1 MLLKSKSRT
10 APRADAARASRAR
23 IVRYVRRRSTFQ
35 RSSQSTFIEPG
46 DASGDITRDPLM
58 RSVDGGS
65 CVGIRSSML
74 HSDEAGASQVWTG
87 AVSAEGQQCAPGA
100 CKVAIP
106 LDTCSPSLHTP
117 GIAGEDRWRW
127 RRALMRTNP
136 IGRIR
141 LRRLAGLL
149 AVTSITLAACS
160 SGGATTAPS
169 AVAPS
174 AAAPSAAAPSAAGS
188 QAAPSAAAKTL
199 EIAYLSF
206 AVANS
211 YDAPML
217 AAAKA
222 AAAAGNANLTV
233 FDANLVPA
241 DQVKQLQ
248 DATGSGKYDAIIT
261 QPLYGAGMV
270 EDVKKAIAAGIKVGN
285 IDQVLGADMTTPDFQ
300 VDGLSSNVAFVPAD
314 LGKKIGDL
322 VVTACADV
330 KANPCNVG
338 YIWSVK
344 AAALDIALK
353 KAFDEAIA
361 PHPEIKVVSDTGES
375 FYTTAL
381 GLKAAQDIVA
391 AHPDVSV
398 IVSADQAIT
407 GAVQAVR
414 DIKDKVRLVGYG
426 GGAVALQDIKA
437 GTRFGTVMQMPAT
450 EGGLGTKNLIDAI
463 R

>member
-1 MLLKSKSRT
+1 
-10 APRADAARASRAR
+10 
-23 IVRYVRRRSTFQ
+23 
-35 RSSQSTFIEPG
+35 
-46 DASGDITRDPLM
+46 
-58 RSVDGGS
+58 
-65 CVGIRSSML
+65 
-74 HSDEAGASQVWTG
+74 
-87 AVSAEGQQCAPGA
+87 
-100 CKVAIP
+100 
-106 LDTCSPSLHTP
+106 
-117 GIAGEDRWRW
+117 
-127 RRALMRTNP
+127 MRTDP
-136 IGRIR
+136 TGRIR
-141 LRRLAGLL
+141 LKRLAGLL
-149 AVTSITLAACS
+149 AIASLTLAACS
-160 SGGATTAPS
+160 SGTASTAPS
-169 AVAPS
+169 AGSAAPTTVPS
-174 AAAPSAAAPSAAGS
+174 QAAAPSVAP
-188 QAAPSAAAKTL
+188 KTL

-233 FDANLVPA
+233 FDANLDPTA
-241 DQVKQLQ
+241 QVKQLQ
-248 DATGSGKYDAIIT
+248 DAVASGKYDAIIT

-270 EDVKKAIAAGIKVGN
+270 EDVKKAIAAGIAVGN
-285 IDQVLGADMTTPDFQ
+285 IDQVLGADMTTPDSQ
-300 VDGLSSNVAFVPAD
+300 VPGLSSNVAFVPSA

-361 PHPEIKVVSDTGES
+361 SHPEIKVVSDTGES

-407 GAVQAVR
+407 GAVTAVK

-426 GGAVALQDIKA
+426 GGAIALQGIA
-437 GTRFGTVMQMPAT
+437 SGERFGTVMQMPAT
-450 EGGLGTKNLIDAI
+450 EGGQGTKALIDAI
-463 R
+463 RSGTPSAGVDPLATLPDGGVVTKANVATFLPLTEWPG

>member
-1 MLLKSKSRT
+1 
-10 APRADAARASRAR
+10 
-23 IVRYVRRRSTFQ
+23 
-35 RSSQSTFIEPG
+35 
-46 DASGDITRDPLM
+46 
-58 RSVDGGS
+58 
-65 CVGIRSSML
+65 
-74 HSDEAGASQVWTG
+74 
-87 AVSAEGQQCAPGA
+87 
-100 CKVAIP
+100 
-106 LDTCSPSLHTP
+106 
-117 GIAGEDRWRW
+117 
-127 RRALMRTNP
+127 MRTEP
-136 IGRIR
+136 TGRIR
-141 LRRLAGLL
+141 VRRMAGLIGIG
-149 AVTSITLAACS
+149 AMFVAACS
-160 SGGATTAPS
+160 SGTASTAPS
-169 AVAPS
+169 TAAS
-174 AAAPSAAAPSAAGS
+174 AAAPSTAA
-188 QAAPSAAAKTL
+188 SAAAVPSANDKTL

-233 FDANLVPA
+233 FDANLDPA
-241 DQVKQLQ
+241 TQVKQLQ
-248 DATGSGKYDAIIT
+248 DAVASGKYDAIIT

-285 IDQVLGADMTTPDFQ
+285 IDQVLGADMTTPDSQ
-300 VDGLSSNVAFVPAD
+300 IEGLSSNVAFVPSE
-314 LGKKIGDL
+314 LGKKIGNL

-344 AAALDIALK
+344 AAALDVALK

-361 PHPEIKVVSDTGES
+361 SHPEIKVVSDSGES

-407 GAVQAVR
+407 GAVTAVK

-426 GGAVALQDIKA
+426 GGAVALQGIA
-437 GTRFGTVMQMPAT
+437 SGERFGTVMQMPAT
-450 EGGLGTKNLIDAI
+450 EGGQGTKALIDAI
-463 R
+463 RSGTPAPGVDPLASLPDGGVVTKANVATFLPLAEWPG